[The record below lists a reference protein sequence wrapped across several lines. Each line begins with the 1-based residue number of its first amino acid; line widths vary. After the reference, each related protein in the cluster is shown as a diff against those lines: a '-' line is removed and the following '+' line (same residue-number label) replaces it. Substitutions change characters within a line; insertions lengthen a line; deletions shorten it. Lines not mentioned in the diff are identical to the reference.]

1 MCVAKESDNCG
12 CSGEESE
19 DVRPSASSREAVLR
33 PASPAAVL
41 GVGDRPPTLLSQLA
55 DGLVGRLPGQ
65 CISRIGQAFGAPAYP
80 VQLGTMCSGTDIVV
94 SAFKALMRAAA
105 GCSGGQVAEEDASDG
120 GPGAGATS
128 PGGPGPS
135 AESAL
140 GAVDVCVEH
149 VLACESDV
157 SKRAFILERS
167 RPRILYDDIVSL
179 GRDGEGMNTLTGRIE
194 KLPPLDMLVVGF
206 SCKDFSSLS
215 NKWTGDDA
223 AQKRRIIAKGLGT
236 SGSTFAG
243 LVDVLRGQ

>member
-1 MCVAKESDNCG
+1 MVPCAMRVAKESDNCG
-12 CSGEESE
+12 CRGEESE

-65 CISRIGQAFGAPAYP
+65 CISRIGRAFGAPAYP

-94 SAFKALMRAAA
+94 SALKALMRAAA

-140 GAVDVCVEH
+140 GAVDMYVSMRL
-149 VLACESDV
+149 LAKATSQNAPSSSSAIGPASSTTTSSALAV
-157 SKRAFILERS
+157 MGRA
-167 RPRILYDDIVSL
+167 
-179 GRDGEGMNTLTGRIE
+179 GTL
-194 KLPPLDMLVVGF
+194 
-206 SCKDFSSLS
+206 
-215 NKWTGDDA
+215 
-223 AQKRRIIAKGLGT
+223 
-236 SGSTFAG
+236 
-243 LVDVLRGQ
+243 